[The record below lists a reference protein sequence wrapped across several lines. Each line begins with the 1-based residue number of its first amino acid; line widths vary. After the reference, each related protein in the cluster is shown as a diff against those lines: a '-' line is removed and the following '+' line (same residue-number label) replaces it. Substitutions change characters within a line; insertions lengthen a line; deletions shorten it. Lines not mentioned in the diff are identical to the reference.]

1 MMMADKDRN
10 NQNVNQPSPFDV
22 LNSAFAE
29 QDEEIK
35 NRAEVERMRKIYD
48 MQQTKKAAATAVAA
62 EKAEKAGQEEDDE
75 ASGGSCLG
83 WFFKGL
89 LVLFLAA
96 VLAWIIFMP
105 SGSLKELWSYIE
117 GQIATVS
124 HGLTHS
130 EQATDAGTAS
140 TLPTTNVVN
149 DDRTPATTEA
159 QPTEIASVTEAVT
172 TTAATTAAAVTTAKK
187 TQTATTTAAQAE
199 SDTDEQEDIV
209 DEASRHIVVYLKSQL
224 AVVYEPSGEIAKA
237 FICSTGKASTPTR
250 TGNYKI
256 RAKYR
261 WRLMI
266 GNCYTQYAS
275 SFSSG
280 YLLHSIPYNK
290 RNAGTM
296 SNASY
301 DKLGNPASSG
311 CVRLCFRDSKWI
323 YDNCPIGT
331 SVRVTDDF
339 APVGV
344 EGEAIPSRI
353 DDAAHSGWD
362 PTDDAPESPYNN

>member
-1 MMMADKDRN
+1 MMANNDRN
-10 NQNVNQPSPFDV
+10 NENIRQPSAFDV

-29 QDEEIK
+29 QDEEMK

-48 MQQTKKAAATAVAA
+48 MQQTKKAAAAAVAA
-62 EKAEKAGQEEDDE
+62 EKTEKAGQEDDGDE
-75 ASGGSCLG
+75 ASDGGCLG
-83 WFFKGL
+83 WFFKVL

-117 GQIATVS
+117 GRIVTVS
-124 HGLTHS
+124 HAVTHL
-130 EQATDAGTAS
+130 EKAADTETAS
-140 TLPTTNVVN
+140 TLSAEKAVNNDSAPSTTQAN
-149 DDRTPATTEA
+149 
-159 QPTEIASVTEAVT
+159 PTEITTVTEA
-172 TTAATTAAAVTTAKK
+172 AATVATTAAVTTAK
-187 TQTATTTAAQAE
+187 QTKAAATTVASQQ
-199 SDTDEQEDIV
+199 SDTAGQEDIA
-209 DEASRHIVVYLKSQL
+209 DEASQHIVVYLKSQL
-224 AVVYEPSGEIAKA
+224 AVVYEPSGEIAKS

-250 TGNYKI
+250 TGNYRI

-331 SVRVTDDF
+331 GVRVTDEF
-339 APVGV
+339 APDGV
-344 EGEAIPSRI
+344 YGEAIPARI

-362 PTDDAPESPYNN
+362 PTDDAPENPYNN

>member
-1 MMMADKDRN
+1 MANKDRN
-10 NQNVNQPSPFDV
+10 SENVNQPSPFDV

-29 QDEEIK
+29 QDEEMK
-35 NRAEVERMRKIYD
+35 NRAEVERMRKVYD
-48 MQQTKKAAATAVAA
+48 MQQTKKAAAAAVAA
-62 EKAEKAGQEEDDE
+62 EKAEKTGQEDDE
-75 ASGGSCLG
+75 EERSGGSCLG

-105 SGSLKELWSYIE
+105 NGSLKELWSYIE
-117 GQIATVS
+117 GQITTIS
-124 HGLTHS
+124 HAMTHS

-140 TLPTTNVVN
+140 TLPTANVVN
-149 DDRTPATTEA
+149 DGSTPATTEA
-159 QPTEIASVTEAVT
+159 QPTEIASVTEIAT
-172 TTAATTAAAVTTAKK
+172 TTTVATTAAAVTTAKQ
-187 TQTATTTAAQAE
+187 TQAATTTAAQAE
-199 SDTDEQEDIV
+199 SDTAEQADIV
-209 DEASRHIVVYLKSQL
+209 DEASLHIVVYLKSQVT
-224 AVVYEPSGEIAKA
+224 VVYEPSGEIAKA

-311 CVRLCFRDSKWI
+311 CVRLCFRDSKWV

-339 APVGV
+339 APAGV
-344 EGEAIPSRI
+344 YGEAVPARI
-353 DDAAHSGWD
+353 DDAEHSGWD